1 MNGNDHNHDPGTHG
15 NGRDDAPLDASLRLQ
30 LRGLRRDIEPGTDL
44 WAGIAARIAAEP
56 QVAHRAAPARRGHGA
71 SRMAPWALA
80 ASLALAV
87 GVAWKMQPPAL
98 APAAPGLA
106 RDATAQMLDL
116 QADAMTREYQAALR
130 ELEAATPDRSEAR
143 PEQPVLRE
151 LDQSA
156 MQIRTAL
163 ARDPDARFLLDR
175 LRKTYTLRLELTQ
188 RADMT

>member
-1 MNGNDHNHDPGTHG
+1 MNTNDDNRDHAGN
-15 NGRDDAPLDASLRLQ
+15 RDDATPIDASLRLQ
-30 LRGLRRDIEPGTDL
+30 LRGLRRDIEPGADL

-56 QVAHRAAPARRGHGA
+56 QAARPAASTRRGHGA
-71 SRMAPWALA
+71 SRVAPWALA

-87 GVAWKMQPPAL
+87 GVAWKMQPPSL
-98 APAAPGLA
+98 APAAPATA
-106 RDATAQMLDL
+106 RDATAQLLDV

-130 ELEAATPDRSEAR
+130 ELDAAKPDHSEAR

-156 MQIRTAL
+156 KQIRTAL